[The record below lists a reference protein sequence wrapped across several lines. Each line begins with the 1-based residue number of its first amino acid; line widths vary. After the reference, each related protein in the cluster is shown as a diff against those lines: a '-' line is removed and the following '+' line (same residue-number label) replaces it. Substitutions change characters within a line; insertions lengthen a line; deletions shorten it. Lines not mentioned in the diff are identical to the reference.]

1 MLDCRGEEGGE
12 SERIHR
18 DRGEGDTEKQA
29 GFACQ
34 IIHVSI
40 SENNLMYN

>member
-1 MLDCRGEEGGE
+1 MEGGE
-12 SERIHR
+12 NERIYR
-18 DRGEGDTEKQA
+18 DRGEGETEKQV
-29 GFACQ
+29 GSACQ

>member
-1 MLDCRGEEGGE
+1 MR
-12 SERIHR
+12 RYR
-18 DRGEGDTEKQA
+18 DRGEGEKEKQV
-29 GFACQ
+29 GSACQ